1 MPGNSVERGISVR
14 VLIAGC
20 GIAGLTTALSL
31 HAAGIEAELVDAA
44 SELQPLG
51 VGINLLPHAV
61 RELTELGLGAQLE
74 AAGIA
79 TSEQAHFDRHGS
91 LIWSEPRGRSL
102 GYAWPQYSIHRGEL
116 QMILLA
122 AVRDRL
128 GEQAVRTA
136 TTVTGFTERDGSV
149 EVKLSSRGNAR
160 VVPVT
165 ADVLVGADGLYSAVR
180 AQLHPD
186 EPPPRWSGVMLWRGT
201 AEGAP
206 FLSGSSLAITGSTTT
221 VKFVAYPIGRRS
233 ERRALINWVAEVM
246 IGGAEPPIRPD
257 WNREGRLAEALPY
270 FKDWTFDWLD
280 IPDLMS
286 RTPEILEYPMVDRDP
301 LPFWGR
307 GRVTLVG
314 DAAHPMYPIG
324 SNGGSQAIID
334 ARVLATELATA
345 ATPADGLAAYEA
357 NRLTAV
363 NQIVLAN
370 RNMPVDQVLDMVSAR
385 APDGFDRIEDV
396 LAPAELAALRDAYRA
411 TSLQDVAAL
420 NARPPLFP

>member
-1 MPGNSVERGISVR
+1 
-14 VLIAGC
+14 
-20 GIAGLTTALSL
+20 
-31 HAAGIEAELVDAA
+31 
-44 SELQPLG
+44 
-51 VGINLLPHAV
+51 
-61 RELTELGLGAQLE
+61 
-74 AAGIA
+74 
-79 TSEQAHFDRHGS
+79 
-91 LIWSEPRGRSL
+91 
-102 GYAWPQYSIHRGEL
+102 
-116 QMILLA
+116 
-122 AVRDRL
+122 
-128 GEQAVRTA
+128 
-136 TTVTGFTERDGSV
+136 
-149 EVKLSSRGNAR
+149 
-160 VVPVT
+160 
-165 ADVLVGADGLYSAVR
+165 
-180 AQLHPD
+180 
-186 EPPPRWSGVMLWRGT
+186 
-201 AEGAP
+201 
-206 FLSGSSLAITGSTTT
+206 
-221 VKFVAYPIGRRS
+221 
-233 ERRALINWVAEVM
+233 VAEVM
-246 IGGAEPPIRPD
+246 VGGVEPPSRPD

>member
-1 MPGNSVERGISVR
+1 VR

-31 HAAGIEAELVDAA
+31 HAAGIEAQLVDSAA
-44 SELQPLG
+44 ELKPLG

-61 RELTELGLGAQLE
+61 RELTELGLGPQLA

-79 TSEQAHFDRHGS
+79 TAEQAHFDRHGS

-128 GEQAVRTA
+128 GDKAVAAA

-149 EVKLSSRGNAR
+149 EVMLSSRMNAR

-206 FLSGSSLAITGSTTT
+206 FLSGSSLAISGSTTT

-233 ERRALINWVAEVM
+233 GGRALINWVAEVM

-270 FKDWTFDWLD
+270 FQDWTFGWLD
-280 IPDLMS
+280 IPALMA
-286 RTPEILEYPMVDRDP
+286 RTEEILEYPMVDRDP
-301 LPFWGR
+301 LPSWGR
-307 GRVTLVG
+307 GRVTLAG

-334 ARVLATELATA
+334 ARVLASELASA
-345 ATPADGLAAYEA
+345 ADPAGGLAAYEA
-357 NRLTAV
+357 ARLPAV

-396 LAPAELAALRDAYRA
+396 LSAAELASLRDAYRA

-420 NARPPLFP
+420 NARPSLLADTG